1 MKLTGNPFSRIPPM
15 FPYRQAGRLMTVGW
29 SSLSFLVLVGDYVTG
44 PFVQLPFLFFFPTA
58 LASWYAGR
66 QWGYVLAIGLPLV
79 RIFFS
84 VFWKVP
90 WTMLESSGNAIIQML
105 VLAPFAF
112 LIDQVAQKQQLFKE
126 ITVLRGFLPLCSF
139 CKKIRNHDNILESL
153 EKYISERSEVQF
165 SHTVCQECAREH
177 YGQFADRIND
187 EPLDTR

>member
-1 MKLTGNPFSRIPPM
+1 MKLTGNPFSRIPPL

-29 SSLSFLVLVGDYVTG
+29 SSLSLLVLVGDYVTG

-90 WTMLESSGNAIIQML
+90 WTMLEASGNAIIQML
-105 VLAPFAF
+105 VLASFAF
-112 LIDQVAQKQQLFKE
+112 LIDQVAQKQQLSKE
-126 ITVLRGFLPLCSF
+126 ITVLRGFLPICSF
-139 CKKIRNHDNILESL
+139 CKKIRNRDKIWESL
-153 EKYISERSEVQF
+153 EKYISEHSEAQF
-165 SHTVCQECAREH
+165 SHTVCQECARER
-177 YGQFADRIND
+177 YGQFADRGNR
-187 EPLDTR
+187 EPLDAL